1 MSNKAEVWLRGPLEG
16 ISALLQPVAHAL
28 LQAREEINELMAD
41 FPEELLWERPGGLA
55 SPGFHLQHMAG
66 VLDRLYTYARGEQLG
81 QQQLDY
87 LASEGKN
94 VYIKVSELL
103 EHFNQQVDIALKQ
116 LSETDEA
123 ILTEVRGVG
132 RAKVPSTVI
141 GLLVHS
147 AEHTMRH
154 VGQLLVTV
162 KVIKS
167 RVGFPS

>member
-1 MSNKAEVWLRGPLEG
+1 
-16 ISALLQPVAHAL
+16 
-28 LQAREEINELMAD
+28 
-41 FPEELLWERPGGLA
+41 
-55 SPGFHLQHMAG
+55 
-66 VLDRLYTYARGEQLG
+66 LDRLYTYARGKQLG